1 MLQVTV
7 FIMVLVC
14 LSMFGQGLLLSF
26 DVMFT
31 VFSFVIVGLGVIVG
45 LLFTIPYVLQGLGV
59 M

>member
-14 LSMFGQGLLLSF
+14 LSMFGQGLLLSL